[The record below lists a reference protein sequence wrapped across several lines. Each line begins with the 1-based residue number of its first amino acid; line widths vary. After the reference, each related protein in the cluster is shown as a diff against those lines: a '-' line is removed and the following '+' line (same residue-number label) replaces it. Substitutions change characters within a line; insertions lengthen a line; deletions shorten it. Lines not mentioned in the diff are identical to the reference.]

1 MSLLHT
7 LGVVLSFWFTL
18 FVVDRTVRQYRPWR
32 AAYQQNLDDWGISVS
47 FAHVR
52 CYTTKFN
59 KFFHSIGN
67 YNKPVCRI
75 WFGLGAFIGIILMLA
90 SMVVLSFALYQALFA
105 TPSDSSSQPVL
116 TPIMPGV
123 NLPWND
129 IAYYLLT
136 LIICAVFHEV
146 GHALAASTEQV
157 RVNGFGVFML
167 FLYPGAFV
175 DLHSD
180 HLSLISPRRQLRIYC
195 AGVWHNVI
203 LVISALLLLWAL
215 PLSLAPFYTT
225 GIGTVVSS
233 VPPDSVLIDK
243 LKPGGVLTAI
253 NSCPVYSSTEWY
265 NCIEDVSSS
274 LQPGYCVSLD
284 LLGRHTS
291 FAINQTTLAEDGT
304 RECCSKDSQSDICFH
319 AMYGKGR
326 PSAFKCLTARAVSSR
341 ETCFHARDCKGV
353 ADYACV
359 FPAVS
364 STTRLVRISHTEGK
378 DVLYLGDPRGLPYAI
393 SITSYLPNSPHCPLW
408 LPDLL
413 QTLFLY
419 IISLSSAL
427 ALLNMVPA
435 YFLDGQ
441 WVLTVLVE
449 LCFEGVVPNPNHR
462 TRICNCVLV
471 CGSAL
476 LGLNICL
483 AIWTL
488 ITW

>member
-67 YNKPVCRI
+67 YNKPLCRI
-75 WFGLGAFIGIILMLA
+75 WFGLGAFIGVALMLA
-90 SMVVLSFALYQALFA
+90 SMVVLFFALYQALFA
-105 TPSDSSSQPVL
+105 SVSDSSQPVL

-180 HLSLISPRRQLRIYC
+180 HLSVISPRRQLRIYC

-203 LVISALLLLWAL
+203 LVICALLLLWAL

-225 GIGTVVSS
+225 GIGTVVTS
-233 VPPDSVLIDK
+233 VPPGSVLTGK
-243 LKPGGVLTAI
+243 LKPGGVLTAL
-253 NSCPVYSSTEWY
+253 NSCPVYSSIEWY
-265 NCIEDVSSS
+265 NCIEEVFSSP
-274 LQPGYCVSLD
+274 QPGYCVSQD
-284 LLGRHTS
+284 LLGRHASYT
-291 FAINQTTLAEDGT
+291 INE
-304 RECCSKDSQSDICFH
+304 
-319 AMYGKGR
+319 
-326 PSAFKCLTARAVSSR
+326 
-341 ETCFHARDCKGV
+341 
-353 ADYACV
+353 
-359 FPAVS
+359 
-364 STTRLVRISHTEGK
+364 
-378 DVLYLGDPRGLPYAI
+378 
-393 SITSYLPNSPHCPLW
+393 
-408 LPDLL
+408 
-413 QTLFLY
+413 
-419 IISLSSAL
+419 
-427 ALLNMVPA
+427 
-435 YFLDGQ
+435 
-441 WVLTVLVE
+441 
-449 LCFEGVVPNPNHR
+449 
-462 TRICNCVLV
+462 
-471 CGSAL
+471 
-476 LGLNICL
+476 
-483 AIWTL
+483 
-488 ITW
+488 